1 MLYIGTVCWHN
12 LHNIHNYTSPHHHF
26 LTIFP
31 PQCRNSMLLARNPM
45 RLPHIFNTCRPLL
58 VASTVAIGASVYAYT
73 FSRVSSPV
81 VPFSTAASMASSA
94 SVTPY
99 LPRHKAWPYTPA
111 DFLRQDPSPD
121 TRFYASPRYVTH
133 IDDSA
138 IASLR
143 RYYANVLPAHGT
155 LLDFCSSWISHL
167 PRQHEEAAKAGEL
180 KVIGAGMSKE
190 ELDMNGIL
198 GERIV
203 MDLNENPSALGEAS
217 VLGLK
222 GDEML
227 DGAMCVVSIDYLTQP
242 VEVLRGLRRRMR
254 KDGVVH
260 LVVSNRCFPT
270 KAVKRWL
277 QVDEDERLAMVGDFL
292 WFSGW
297 RNVEI
302 VDLKAL
308 DKESQG
314 GEATGDGAR
323 EVGLARL
330 MRMFGGEDPLW
341 VVRGVNKGDS
351 GGEGG
356 GV

>member
-1 MLYIGTVCWHN
+1 
-12 LHNIHNYTSPHHHF
+12 
-26 LTIFP
+26 
-31 PQCRNSMLLARNPM
+31 MLLARHHM
-45 RLPHIFNTCRPLL
+45 RLSHIFHTYRPLL
-58 VASTVAIGASVYAYT
+58 VASTVAIGASAYAYT
-73 FSRVSSPV
+73 FSRASPPLA
-81 VPFSTAASMASSA
+81 PFSTAAPMASSA

-99 LPRHKAWPYTPA
+99 SPRHKAWPYTPA

-133 IDDSA
+133 IDDAA

-143 RYYANVLPAHGT
+143 RYYANVLPTRGT
-155 LLDFCSSWISHL
+155 LLDFCSSWVSHL
-167 PRQHEEAAKAGEL
+167 PRQYEEAVKAGEL

-198 GERIV
+198 AVRTV

-222 GDEML
+222 GDEVL

-242 VEVLRGLRRRMR
+242 VEVLRGLRHKMR

-260 LVVSNRCFPT
+260 LVISNRCFPT

-308 DKESQG
+308 DKETQS
-314 GEATGDGAR
+314 GEATGNDAR
-323 EVGLARL
+323 EVGMARL

-341 VVRGVNKGDS
+341 VVRGVNKGD
-351 GGEGG
+351 GDGPGG
-356 GV
+356 GA